1 LEKIIAVKA
10 QVENLVTTRLP
21 TKHGEFKLHYYRNT
35 IDDKEHVALVKGHV
49 AGQENVLVRVHS
61 ECFTCDV
68 FGSRRCDCAE
78 QLERALQ
85 RIEKAGC
92 GVLIYLRQEGR
103 GLGLLKKLQ
112 AYNLQDQG
120 LESVVANSLLGHR
133 ADERDYTMATLI
145 LKNLNIKS
153 IALMTENPRKKQAFK
168 DWAARELDDQPL
180 RNKATA
186 GYKLNAYEI

>member
-1 LEKIIAVKA
+1 VKP
-10 QVENLVTTRLP
+10 QVENLVQTRIP
-21 TKHGEFKLHYYRNT
+21 TKHGEFMLHYYRNT
-35 IDDKEHVALVKGHV
+35 IDDKEHIALVKG
-49 AGQENVLVRVHS
+49 AIADKENVPVRIHS

-68 FGSRRCDCAE
+68 FGSRRCDCFE
-78 QLERALQ
+78 QLDRAMQL
-85 RIEKAGC
+85 IDKAGC

-103 GLGLLKKLQ
+103 GIGLLKKLQ